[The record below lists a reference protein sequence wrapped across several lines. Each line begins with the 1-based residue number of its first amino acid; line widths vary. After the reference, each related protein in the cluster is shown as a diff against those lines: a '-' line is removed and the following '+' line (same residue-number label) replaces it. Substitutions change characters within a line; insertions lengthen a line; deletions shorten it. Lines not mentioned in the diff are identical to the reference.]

1 MENMLKEIKQTL
13 EEFKS
18 GLATQKEMEER
29 IAKIEERLAERN
41 LPVYTDKE
49 DREELARWFR
59 AAIKGGG
66 EHFKTA
72 GFMAEG
78 TDADGGYLV
87 PPDFYPG
94 VMRIVEEY
102 GLIRAGSTVFPMKSD
117 ELPITTLTSGLVMS
131 FVDEGASESGQKPQF
146 GSANLVAKKMMGVVP
161 VTNELLDDSGIDI
174 SNLLLQL
181 FGEAIAEK
189 EDTVGFTGDTG
200 GGDAF
205 DGILNDSGVTT
216 RTMGSGDTDFTDV
229 DADDLADLTPDIT
242 SGAAKGARFYLHRT
256 VFNVVR
262 KLKDSNGNYI
272 YVPPG
277 GDQPGTLWGYP
288 YELSEVMPSISDSAV
303 STPLLAFGNLKH
315 FYLGDRKKL
324 TVAKSTHASFSE
336 DKTLVRVTHRV
347 ALSVGIGSAFAVL
360 QTAGS

>member
-1 MENMLKEIKQTL
+1 M
-13 EEFKS
+13 
-18 GLATQKEMEER
+18 ATQKEMETR
-29 IAKIEERLAERN
+29 IAQLEEKLAERN
-41 LPVYTDKE
+41 LPVFTE
-49 DREELARWFR
+49 REEREELARWFK
-59 AAIKGGG
+59 AAVKGGG

-87 PPDFYPG
+87 PTDFYPG

-102 GLIRAGSTVFPMKSD
+102 GLIRAGATVFPMKSD
-117 ELPITTLTSGLVMS
+117 ELPITTLTSGLVMT
-131 FVDEGASESGQKPQF
+131 FKDEGASASAQKPQF
-146 GSANLVAKKMMGVVP
+146 GSADLVAKKMMGIVP

-181 FGEAIAEK
+181 FAEAIAEK
-189 EDTVGFTGDTG
+189 EDDVGFTGNTG
-200 GGDAF
+200 GTDVF
-205 DGILNDSGVTT
+205 DGILYDSGVTT
-216 RTMGSGDTDFTDV
+216 RSMGSGDTSFTNV
-229 DADDLADLTPDIT
+229 DADDLADLTTDIT
-242 SGAAKGARFYLHRT
+242 SGAAKGAKFYLHRT
-256 VFNVVR
+256 VFNVAR
-262 KLKDSNGNYI
+262 KLKDSNNNYI

-277 GDQPGTLWGYP
+277 GDQPGTIWGYP

-303 STPLLAFGNLKH
+303 STPFIAFGNLKH

-324 TVAKSTHASFSE
+324 TVAKSTHASFDE

-360 QTAGS
+360 QTAAS